1 MPKFM
6 FTGSYTQVG
15 AKGFAKEGGTARR
28 EAVAKMAESVGGKL
42 DALYF
47 ALGADDFYVILDLPD
62 TAAAATISVNAN
74 QTGALTGRTIVL
86 MTPEEMDAALKRTVQ
101 YRAPGT

>member
-6 FTGSYTQVG
+6 FTGSYTQEG
-15 AKGFAKEGGTARR
+15 AKGLAKEGGTARR

-42 DALYF
+42 DAVYF
-47 ALGADDFYVILDLPD
+47 AFGADDFYVILDLPD
-62 TAAAATISVNAN
+62 TAAAAAISVKAS

-86 MTPEEMDAALKRTVQ
+86 MTPEEMDAALKTTVR